1 MGGGGGEGEGEVGDG
16 APEVLPSRGEKGC
29 LNGLF
34 GVDEGE
40 DVLENWIWELADSVA
55 AVFFHFQSVSDQIGS
70 IFFVI
75 NVPISFCFFLFY
87 F

>member
-1 MGGGGGEGEGEVGDG
+1 MGGGGGEGKGEVGDG
-16 APEVLPSRGEKGC
+16 APEVLPSGGEKGC

-55 AVFFHFQSVSDQIGS
+55 VVFFHFR
-70 IFFVI
+70 
-75 NVPISFCFFLFY
+75 
-87 F
+87 